1 MNILINDDSLKTDKV
16 FNDTVDLI
24 ITSPPYWKL
33 RNYDDVDG
41 LGLEETPEEY
51 VKNMLKYT
59 ELCLRLLKP
68 NGSMYFILDSTY
80 YNNSGFHRKTTSQ
93 VKYGRKTD
101 ENCKNFKKLPKT
113 YKLGQLIPIP
123 DMIYKGMIEQG
134 WIIRNRNIW
143 IKNAIPNNISTRRDH
158 SYETIIFAV
167 KGNNYYNKKLAKIID
182 NPTLLQDQR
191 IICRTDIINCPVE
204 KFGKHQASFP
214 IYLIIPFILLSS
226 KVQKIYI
233 LSVIG

>member
-1 MNILINDDSLKTDKV
+1 M
-16 FNDTVDLI
+16 
-24 ITSPPYWKL
+24 
-33 RNYDDVDG
+33 
-41 LGLEETPEEY
+41 GLEETPEEY

-167 KGNNYYNKKLAKIID
+167 KEII
-182 NPTLLQDQR
+182 T
-191 IICRTDIINCPVE
+191 IIKN
-204 KFGKHQASFP
+204 
-214 IYLIIPFILLSS
+214 
-226 KVQKIYI
+226 
-233 LSVIG
+233 